1 MRDHGQSCDGSK
13 LSQCLRQLPLQSHA
27 SELSVRFRKKHF
39 WLLECTIL
47 KVNRCGVGDLE
58 RSAYIAVMLG
68 PMHCTPCHASSQGSP
83 PVAAQPRRSGEPSET
98 YSLFTASTASTK
110 PEENRTYVTC
120 IVLQGSTKF
129 YQILLTVLLIGV
141 GRCKEGDGEREH
153 LGIRML

>member
-1 MRDHGQSCDGSK
+1 MAVSFPSASVSFPSSPTPLSSLSGSEK
-13 LSQCLRQLPLQSHA
+13 T
-27 SELSVRFRKKHF
+27 
-39 WLLECTIL
+39 LLTTGMYNFES
-47 KVNRCGVGDLE
+47 KPPRCGE

-83 PVAAQPRRSGEPSET
+83 PVEAQPRRSGEPSET